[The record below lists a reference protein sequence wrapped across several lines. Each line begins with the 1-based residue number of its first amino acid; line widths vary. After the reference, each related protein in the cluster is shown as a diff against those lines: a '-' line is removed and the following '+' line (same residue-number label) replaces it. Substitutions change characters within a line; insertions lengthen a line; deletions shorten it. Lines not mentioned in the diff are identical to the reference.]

1 MKTPAL
7 IAAGLCALPLAG
19 ALAQPCSSDHTPR
32 PAALFER
39 FVSADCATCWSEPHT
54 PAPGPSALV
63 VDWIVPT
70 PSGDDA
76 PLSSAATADALARL
90 QALARA
96 APAATDV
103 HTDPLIAA
111 PGSLRV
117 ALGPA
122 VNDYVGTIIRF
133 SPPPKARPP
142 LRFWLVLVEQ
152 LPAGAEASP
161 VARHVVRNAW
171 HGEWPGGALSD
182 LRPMRIPDGADVE
195 RLGLLG
201 WVQDAAGRTVAAA
214 QALCAGQP
222 VPLPRPE

>member
-39 FVSADCATCWSEPHT
+39 FVSADCATCWSEPRT

-76 PLSSAATADALARL
+76 PLSAAATPDALARL
-90 QALARA
+90 QDVGRA
-96 APAATDV
+96 APAGTDV
-103 HTDPLIAA
+103 HTAPLIAA
-111 PGSLRV
+111 PGRLRV
-117 ALGPA
+117 AMGPA
-122 VNDYVGTIIRF
+122 VNDYVGAVIRF
-133 SPPPKARPP
+133 TPPPTARPP

-152 LPAGAEASP
+152 LPAGAEGSP
-161 VARHVVRNAW
+161 VARHVARNAW
-171 HGEWPGGALSD
+171 HGEWPGGALAD
-182 LRPMRIPDGADVE
+182 LRPMRIPDGARVE
-195 RLGLLG
+195 RLGLAG
-201 WVQDAAGRTVAAA
+201 WVQDAAGRTLAAA
-214 QALCAGQP
+214 QAPCAATP
-222 VPLPRPE
+222 SSTPAR